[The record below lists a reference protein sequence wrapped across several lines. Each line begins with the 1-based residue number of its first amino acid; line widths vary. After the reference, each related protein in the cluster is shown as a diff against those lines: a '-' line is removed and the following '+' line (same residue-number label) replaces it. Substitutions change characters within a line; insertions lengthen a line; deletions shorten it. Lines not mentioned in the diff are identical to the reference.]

1 MVFIII
7 KYLFSIKILDFFKI
21 LIRKIISFNFFE
33 PVYKSNQVFSE
44 FPAEVTP
51 FLDKDGR
58 EFQNS
63 DGSPDLLESLISDR
77 KSRQRVSLEGIQ
89 SECNHHGF
97 GAEEV
102 DPG

>member
-21 LIRKIISFNFFE
+21 LIRKIISFE

-58 EFQNS
+58 EFQSS
-63 DGSPDLLESLISDR
+63 DGSADFLESLRSDG
-77 KSRQRVSLEGIQ
+77 KSGQRVSLEGIQ

-97 GAEEV
+97 GAEGV